1 MVRSKQGNKGRKIPW
16 KQIYKQYQTK
26 EKKRKRSSYS
36 TNSLYKCQ
44 KTKKMDINAME
55 PDNNSN
61 INIIVNCEILKNLIE
76 SFMKC
81 HICDIDI
88 VFSIDVTKR
97 MRLCNTIDMKCSDCN
112 WKYSIETYYQSSK
125 LNSNNGRKSYDIN
138 IQSVIAFREMGK
150 GPEGISSFRRKMN
163 MSPPLAKKS
172 YNRINYVLHQVYYE
186 AASNSML
193 DAANETHTL
202 VKESQDVV
210 VDS

>member
-1 MVRSKQGNKGRKIPW
+1 MVKSKQGNKRGRFHGNRFTNNT
-16 KQIYKQYQTK
+16 KQKK
-26 EKKRKRSSYS
+26 KKRKRSSYS
-36 TNSLYKCQ
+36 TNCLYKCQ

-88 VFSIDVTKR
+88 VSSIDVTKR
-97 MRLCNTIDMKCSDCN
+97 MGLCNTIDLKCRDCN
-112 WKYSIETYYQSSK
+112 WKYSIEKYYQSSK

-138 IQSVIAFREMGK
+138 IQSVIAFREIGK
-150 GPEGISSFRRKMN
+150 DPEGISSFRRKMN
-163 MSPPLAKKS
+163 MPPALAKKS

-186 AASNSML
+186 VASNSML
-193 DAANETHTL
+193 DAANEIHTL